1 MIKALISRMK
11 LAKRDVETPV
21 YPLQNKLNDEGLND
35 EQFNIERERSKVGS
49 RKLETLVIF
58 IVHSHRI
65 FWSITMRRRFKTV
78 L

>member
-21 YPLQNKLNDEGLND
+21 YPLQNKLNDE
-35 EQFNIERERSKVGS
+35 QFNIERERSKVGS

-58 IVHSHRI
+58 IVLSHRI
-65 FWSITMRRRFKTV
+65 FGV
-78 L
+78 